1 MELIKDIISNEE
13 IKKIGYNLKD
23 DYLALKSYDIQL
35 NNMFFDIAIGE
46 YLIDSKSSTSYE
58 CSDIAMKYLTKKIKS
73 KEELLGKGAKA
84 KKFSDL
90 ELEELS
96 TYFGEILNI
105 VYNVY
110 PIMEKAFK
118 EMNMEYLFYDVEMP

>member
-1 MELIKDIISNEE
+1 M
-13 IKKIGYNLKD
+13 
-23 DYLALKSYDIQL
+23 
-35 NNMFFDIAIGE
+35 NNIFFDIAIGE

-73 KEELLGKGAKA
+73 EEEMLGKGAKA
-84 KKFSDL
+84 KKFQDL
-90 ELEELS
+90 DIEELS
-96 TYFGEILNI
+96 TYFGEIINI

-118 EMNMEYLFYDVEMP
+118 DMDMEYLFYNWVYIINYIYQIGRAHV